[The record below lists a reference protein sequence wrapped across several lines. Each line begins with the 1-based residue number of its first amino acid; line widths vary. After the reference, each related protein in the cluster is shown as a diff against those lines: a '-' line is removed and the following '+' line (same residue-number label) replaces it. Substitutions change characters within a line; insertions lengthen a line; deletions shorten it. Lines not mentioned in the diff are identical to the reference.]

1 MEMKELKMKLEE
13 FWFNF
18 RHVKIGLVG
27 LGLLAFLIVMA
38 VYPWVALP
46 KDTFFHWYD
55 NPRWNLNPRLAPP
68 AWINL
73 FSSEK
78 YTPKEVLKPVKVE
91 PAYVYMAKKLHYSNP
106 EALKSY
112 FPGYVYVFK
121 YDYRWDIPTKDIVVV
136 IKGVNKS
143 IDVSIDVVRPSEPGV
158 PNSSEYLDNVISG
171 TYTPT
176 SSGEVMIF
184 FSGLNER
191 QQFLE
196 KLKWKL
202 IQKYDNI
209 SLSAVTPTTVNP
221 IVVLFSRAGH
231 GMSFGKTGPL
241 KGVYTF
247 IVKIS
252 TPLPKP
258 PKVELAI
265 VGSCYGLL
273 GTDSY
278 GRDIFVGILWGTHIA
293 LLMGVSYAAAV
304 TLIGLVYGTVSG
316 YFGGRVDAVM
326 QRIVEILYS
335 IPGFAFV
342 ILLVYMFRV
351 LYGTVNIWIIILVY
365 IIFGWPYM
373 SMVVRS
379 MAMQIKAQPYIEAAR
394 AVGASNARIAFLH
407 VMPQLVPYTFAMMVM
422 TIPSAVMIEA
432 ALNVLGLGNPYI
444 PSWGRLLASA
454 IDSGIITAWWW
465 FIPPGLMIAITGITF
480 IFLGNALE
488 TIFNPRLRSF

>member
-1 MEMKELKMKLEE
+1 MDLKEIRIRIEE
-13 FWFNF
+13 FWFSF
-18 RHVKIGLVG
+18 KHVRIGLVG
-27 LGLLAFLIVMA
+27 LGLLLFLVAMA
-38 VYPWVALP
+38 IYPWIALP
-46 KDTFFHWYD
+46 KQTFYHWYD
-55 NPRWNLNPRLAPP
+55 YPGWNLNPRLAPP
-68 AWINL
+68 AWVNL
-73 FSSEK
+73 FTSKK
-78 YTPKEVLKPVKVE
+78 YTPKEVLHPVKVE
-91 PAYVYMAKKLHYSNP
+91 PMYVYMAHELHYSNP

-112 FPGYVYVFK
+112 FHGYVYVFK
-121 YDYRWDIPTKDIVVV
+121 YYYHWDIPTKDIVVV

-143 IDVSIDVVRPSEPGV
+143 LDISIDIVRPPEPGV
-158 PNSSEYLDNVISG
+158 PNSSEYLENAIHG
-171 TYTPT
+171 TYTP
-176 SSGEVMIF
+176 SPNGVVMVF

-191 QQFLE
+191 QELLD

-202 IQKYDNI
+202 IQEYDNV
-209 SLSAVTPTTVNP
+209 SLSMITTTTVNP
-221 IVVLFSRAGH
+221 ITVLFSRAGH
-231 GMSFGKTGPL
+231 GMSFGETGPL

-247 IVKIS
+247 IVKIQNK
-252 TPLPKP
+252 LPKP
-258 PKVELAI
+258 PKVELVI
-265 VGSCYGLL
+265 TGSCYGVL
-273 GTDSY
+273 GTDNY

-304 TLIGLVYGTVSG
+304 TLIGLIYGTVSG

-407 VMPQLVPYTFAMMVM
+407 VMPQIVPYAFAMMVM

-432 ALNVLGLGNPYI
+432 ALNVLGLGNPYT

-488 TIFNPRLRSF
+488 TVLNPRLRSS

>member
-1 MEMKELKMKLEE
+1 MKGIKEKLGE
-13 FWFNF
+13 FWFQF
-18 RHVKIGLVG
+18 SHIKIGLVG
-27 LGLLAFLIVMA
+27 LGLLVFLFIMA
-38 VYPWVALP
+38 IYPWVTLP
-46 KDTFFHWYD
+46 KDTFYHWYD
-55 NPRWNLNPRLAPP
+55 NPAWDLNPRLAPP
-68 AWINL
+68 SWINL

-78 YTPKEVLKPVKVE
+78 YTPKKVLNPVKVE
-91 PAYVYMAKKLHYSNP
+91 PMYVYMAHKLHYPNP
-106 EALKSY
+106 EALKGY
-112 FPGYVYVFK
+112 FHGYVYVFR
-121 YDYRWDIPTKDIVVV
+121 YDYHWDIPTKDIVVL
-136 IKGVNKS
+136 IQGINKS
-143 IDVSIDVVRPSEPGV
+143 VDVSIDIVRPSEPGV
-158 PNSSEYLDNVISG
+158 QSSDEYLDDAITG
-171 TYTPT
+171 TYTP
-176 SSGEVMIF
+176 SARGEIRIF
-184 FSGLNER
+184 FTGLNER
-191 QQFLE
+191 TQLLE

-209 SLSAVTPTTVNP
+209 SVTSVTTSTVNP

-231 GMSFGKTGPL
+231 GMSFGETGPL
-241 KGVYTF
+241 KGTYAF
-247 IVKIS
+247 IVKVKS
-252 TPLPKP
+252 ELSKPL
-258 PKVELAI
+258 KVELVV
-265 VGSCYGLL
+265 VGSCYGVL
-273 GTDSY
+273 GTDNY
-278 GRDIFVGILWGTHIA
+278 GRDIFIGILWGTHIA

-379 MAMQIKAQPYIEAAR
+379 MAMQIKAQPYIEAAK
-394 AVGASNARIAFLH
+394 AVGASSARIAFLH
-407 VMPQLVPYTFAMMVM
+407 VMPQIVPYAFAMMVM
-422 TIPSAVMIEA
+422 TIPNAVMIEA

-454 IDSGIITAWWW
+454 IDSGVITAWWW
-465 FIPPGLMIAITGITF
+465 FIPPGMMIALTGITF

-488 TIFNPRLRSF
+488 TIFNPRLRST